1 MSKYGETKT
10 SNGEKFTD
18 IHPSHPLYLHPSDSP
33 ELANGMMY
41 STNATSVWIDLKEL
55 LDKKNL
61 TRIYQLLCEI
71 CTISQGTS
79 SISKYY
85 SKLKSVWTMP
95 CDYAKRKE
103 YAEHMEQWRL
113 VKFLMG
119 LNEIYAQARS
129 QVLLTVPVPTLNQAY
144 NMIMQDESQR
154 IQSNMISQPIDAR
167 QNNRFKRNNGQ
178 YCNYCNMKGH
188 RRENCYKLVGYPSNH
203 KFTKR
208 RTYDRPQSSG
218 DNIGHSANNV
228 SHVEEPE
235 ASGSSGISSV
245 PMFTSEQYNQLL
257 KLINHEPAVSE
268 AKVNMA
274 ALVKNQFSAS
284 IKIIRYDNGL
294 EFFNAQY
301 ATLFTSLGIVHQ
313 FFCVHTPQQNG
324 VAERKHRHRLEM
336 AKALREDVPSS
347 LPPTFVLT
355 PDPFIAQPE
364 PSSPQTPIS
373 PVMQH
378 NLTPS
383 PPSTIEQQPSHISD
397 VTLRKSART
406 SNPPLWLT
414 DYVHQVKPTSTPYPI
429 SSSLNYSYLSPSYQ
443 ACLTYYSSIVEH
455 TTFEQAAKDRN
466 WMDVYNAF
474 LLGDFSEE
482 VYMSLPQGFGSQGEN
497 RVCGVLKFLYGL
509 KQANRQWNLKLTSA
523 LTEFGFNHRKLD
535 HSMFTKRTGS
545 AKVIILVYVDD
556 LLIRGNDKFLI

>member
-274 ALVKNQFSAS
+274 
-284 IKIIRYDNGL
+284 G
-294 EFFNAQY
+294 
-301 ATLFTSLGIVHQ
+301 
-313 FFCVHTPQQNG
+313 
-324 VAERKHRHRLEM
+324 
-336 AKALREDVPSS
+336 
-347 LPPTFVLT
+347 
-355 PDPFIAQPE
+355 
-364 PSSPQTPIS
+364 
-373 PVMQH
+373 
-378 NLTPS
+378 
-383 PPSTIEQQPSHISD
+383 
-397 VTLRKSART
+397 
-406 SNPPLWLT
+406 PL
-414 DYVHQVKPTSTPYPI
+414 
-429 SSSLNYSYLSPSYQ
+429 
-443 ACLTYYSSIVEH
+443 
-455 TTFEQAAKDRN
+455 
-466 WMDVYNAF
+466 
-474 LLGDFSEE
+474 
-482 VYMSLPQGFGSQGEN
+482 
-497 RVCGVLKFLYGL
+497 
-509 KQANRQWNLKLTSA
+509 
-523 LTEFGFNHRKLD
+523 
-535 HSMFTKRTGS
+535 HSMVKGIG
-545 AKVIILVYVDD
+545 KEKDGLYIL
-556 LLIRGNDKFLI
+556 